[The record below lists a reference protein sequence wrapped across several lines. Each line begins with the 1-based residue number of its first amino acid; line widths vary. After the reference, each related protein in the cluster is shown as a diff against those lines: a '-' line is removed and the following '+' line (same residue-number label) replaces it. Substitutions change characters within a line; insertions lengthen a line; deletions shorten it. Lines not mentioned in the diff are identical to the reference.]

1 MKIWLLILVIAVA
14 IWFLASNV
22 VFFIKDYKKCNCH
35 KRGTFA
41 NGIWCFQGDYKK
53 IKNLK
58 EYPSYEGYLN
68 SIFNAFAY
76 YGAALPLIAP
86 WIIVK
91 GVMLTFDAIILK
103 RRYWYINRIARNKYI
118 NHLIIDTV
126 EKNLNANNV
135 FYEINLIYKEISR
148 IETLKHVKDECFEY
162 ADLYY
167 YDDSHS
173 TVLQKIRI
181 KL

>member
-22 VFFIKDYKKCNCH
+22 VFFIKDYKKCNCCQ
-35 KRGTFA
+35 RGAFTKD
-41 NGIWCFQGDYKK
+41 IWCFQGDYAE

-91 GVMLTFDAIILK
+91 GIMLTFDAIVLK

-118 NHLIIDTV
+118 NQLIIDTV
-126 EKNLNANNV
+126 EKNLNVNNV
-135 FYEINLIYKEISR
+135 FNKINLVYKEISR